1 MQFRK
6 EIANEIRNLVDLPK
20 KDQAWW
26 TAEEMSHILEKVGIP
41 SGYGVHDF
49 FANVPGV
56 SAQKAN
62 HTSLTKENLT
72 ALHKVV
78 QGEMFGERYSFR
90 EEVVEEPE
98 EQLTSIF
105 STSTSSTK
113 LIYAVLSSMDPEDQH
128 RVKSVEVADKVL
140 RNGLIITVKF
150 RE

>member
-1 MQFRK
+1 
-6 EIANEIRNLVDLPK
+6 
-20 KDQAWW
+20 
-26 TAEEMSHILEKVGIP
+26 
-41 SGYGVHDF
+41 
-49 FANVPGV
+49 
-56 SAQKAN
+56 
-62 HTSLTKENLT
+62 
-72 ALHKVV
+72 
-78 QGEMFGERYSFR
+78 MFGERYSFR
-90 EEVVEEPE
+90 EEAVEEPE